1 MSLWVKLKNLF
12 IPARSIGRRAER
24 AAACY
29 LKKSKHLKVLFLNYR
44 HSHYETDIVCYDKS
58 SDCIVFVEVKCRP
71 LGAKV
76 AGYYAATSK
85 RKKSNLKKNA
95 LAFMRENLAYGKN
108 YRFDV
113 VEVEHDKKGNFVN
126 INHFEGF

>member
-1 MSLWVKLKNLF
+1 MGLVRKIRSF
-12 IPARSIGRRAER
+12 FARYNSVGRRAER
-24 AAACY
+24 AAARY
-29 LKKSKHLKVLFLNYR
+29 LRKNKRMKILCLNYR
-44 HSHYETDIVCYDKS
+44 YSHCEIDIVCHDKF

-85 RKKSNLKKNA
+85 RKMSNLKKCA
-95 LAFMRENLAYGKN
+95 RAFLRENFAFGKT

-113 VEVEHDKKGNFVN
+113 VEVEHDECGNFVN

>member
-1 MSLWVKLKNLF
+1 MGLVRKIRSFFALYN
-12 IPARSIGRRAER
+12 SIGRRAER
-24 AAACY
+24 AAARY
-29 LKKSKHLKVLFLNYR
+29 LRKNKRMKILCLNYR
-44 HSHYETDIVCYDKS
+44 HSHCEIDIVCRDKF
-58 SDCIVFVEVKCRP
+58 SDCLVFVEVKCRP

-85 RKKSNLKKNA
+85 RKTANLRKCA
-95 LAFMRENLAYGKN
+95 RAFLRENFAFCKT

-113 VEVEHDKKGNFVN
+113 VEVEHDGSGNFVN

>member
-1 MSLWVKLKNLF
+1 MGLWKNIKKF
-12 IPARSIGRRAER
+12 FTSRRSIGSRAER

-29 LKKSKHLKVLFLNYR
+29 LKKSKHLKVLALNYR
-44 HSHYETDIVCYDKS
+44 HSHYETDIVCYDKA

-85 RKKSNLKKNA
+85 RKKSNLKKSA
-95 LAFMRENLAYGKN
+95 IAFLRENFAYGKN

-113 VEVEHDKKGNFVN
+113 VEVEHDERGNFVN